1 MAEFSKQW
9 CDLHDNGMEG
19 DFDIEEI
26 YNGLPEN
33 HYEPIICE
41 GFGSVAVGD
50 KEGECYLA
58 FPISGSEEV
67 EWRSF
72 RDVIKQVL

>member
-1 MAEFSKQW
+1 MAKFSKQW

-26 YNGLPEN
+26 YNGLPEE

-41 GFGSVAVGD
+41 GFGFIAVGD
-50 KEGECYLA
+50 KEGECVLA
-58 FPISGSEEV
+58 YPINSSKEV
-67 EWRSF
+67 KWRKY
-72 RDVIKQVL
+72 RDVIKEHL